1 MIDCVVN
8 LKFTK
13 HGVRIAGMPP
23 YNAKK
28 GKLLE
33 VSYNFNLIILII
45 EITYLGWNGKNQAKE
60 WFQKQIFLKS

>member
-1 MIDCVVN
+1 MLKIQEKIVQSPISFTEGLQDLIDCVVN

-33 VSYNFNLIILII
+33 VRNCLNFINSI
-45 EITYLGWNGKNQAKE
+45 
-60 WFQKQIFLKS
+60 

>member
-1 MIDCVVN
+1 MDCVVN

-23 YNAKK
+23 YHAKK

-33 VSYNFNLIILII
+33 VSYKFYFNLFKFKEIINF
-45 EITYLGWNGKNQAKE
+45 GWNG
-60 WFQKQIFLKS
+60 

>member
-1 MIDCVVN
+1 MLKIQEKIVQSPISFTQGLQDLVDTVVN

-23 YNAKK
+23 YHAKK

-33 VSYNFNLIILII
+33 VSYKF
-45 EITYLGWNGKNQAKE
+45 
-60 WFQKQIFLKS
+60 F